1 MMGSMRTVRATA
13 TAPTRIGAGTR
24 RLRDYSL
31 WSFYAL
37 YALWPLV
44 LAGVVAGLERITA
57 WTLATLAVQTVLAFC
72 SALTLRDLVDAAV
85 DGRPARTRFL
95 LSDLGLYAASLVFA
109 VLGFTPSEL
118 AMSPVTLALILPTLG
133 LLSAFPGWR
142 SAAAGLVGTGLVV
155 GGTGLA
161 HFLHPVPGVNV
172 GAVLIAAA
180 MPTALLLLFLV
191 PAMRWSIS
199 VLESVG
205 SQERLDLMRADLAV
219 AEERLR
225 IARDLHDLF
234 GRTLTAVALKSDL
247 AAELAEAEGAPRA
260 AAEARAV
267 QELADSALREVRA
280 TLAGYRT
287 PDLGAEVA
295 GAASLLASAG
305 VGVRIVG
312 DPSSVPDP
320 AAPLLALVVR
330 EAATNIVRH
339 SRATSALLRFEVVDG
354 LARAEMTN
362 DGAPDALADSDG
374 SGLASL
380 RARLEDE
387 GGTLDWSAGAGGFRL
402 TATAPADSGS
412 HPDGAAPGAARGSAR

>member
-133 LLSAFPGWR
+133 LLSAFSSTFPGWR

-161 HFLHPVPGVNV
+161 HFLHPVPGANV

-247 AAELAEAEGAPRA
+247 AAELAEAEGTPRA

-287 PDLGAEVA
+287 PTSEPRSPAPPR
-295 GAASLLASAG
+295 SSPRPASASASSAIPH
-305 VGVRIVG
+305 RSPTRPR
-312 DPSSVPDP
+312 PSSPSSSAKP
-320 AAPLLALVVR
+320 R
-330 EAATNIVRH
+330 RTSCAT
-339 SRATSALLRFEVVDG
+339 
-354 LARAEMTN
+354 
-362 DGAPDALADSDG
+362 
-374 SGLASL
+374 
-380 RARLEDE
+380 RARRPRS
-387 GGTLDWSAGAGGFRL
+387 SASRSSTGS
-402 TATAPADSGS
+402 PA
-412 HPDGAAPGAARGSAR
+412 RR